1 MQEGLK
7 DKWSCE
13 DGTWRDSLCP
23 VDVDEWWLLSG
34 LSAAIISTVC
44 KASRDDAYVGDTV
57 AAGALAA
64 IYLVRR

>member
-1 MQEGLK
+1 M
-7 DKWSCE
+7 
-13 DGTWRDSLCP
+13 DG
-23 VDVDEWWLLSG
+23 DVSMGPGVTPCARSMLDEWWLLSG

-64 IYLVRR
+64 ICLVRR